1 MPAVQKTPAKGWKTV
16 AHSATERVI
25 HKEEPLLRSVK
36 TNALDRSVIPKQF
49 RVIFNSA
56 PSERIAFVK
65 QGVPTSR
72 IDDLAKSMGISLSK
86 MLDLVGLPKASFHR
100 WSSGGKNLPVSESER
115 VIGLMK
121 LVGQVENMVAES
133 GDPTG
138 FDASKWVG
146 NWIEES
152 LPALGGRAPKEF
164 LDTAEGQNLVSN
176 LLSRIQSGT
185 FS

>member
-1 MPAVQKTPAKGWKTV
+1 M
-16 AHSATERVI
+16 
-25 HKEEPLLRSVK
+25 
-36 TNALDRSVIPKQF
+36 IPRQY
-49 RVIFNSA
+49 RVIFKSA

-86 MLDLVGLPKASFHR
+86 ILDLVGLPKASFHR

-138 FDASKWVG
+138 FDASKWVAS
-146 NWIEES
+146 WIEEP